1 MKDDTSRLRWRCRRG
16 MLELDLVLQT
26 FLSSS
31 FSSLSTDD
39 RARFELLLELS
50 DPDLCAYLL
59 RRDEPKNNDTKL
71 AVNLVLSHTD
81 S

>member
-16 MLELDLVLQT
+16 MLELDLVLQG

-31 FSSLSTDD
+31 FSSLNADD
-39 RARFELLLELS
+39 QARFELLLELP

-59 RRDEPKNNDTKL
+59 RRDEPKNHETKL

>member
-16 MLELDLVLQT
+16 MLELDLVLQS
-26 FLSSS
+26 FLSSN
-31 FSSLSTDD
+31 FSSLSADD
-39 RARFELLLELS
+39 QARFELLLELP

-59 RRDEPKNNDTKL
+59 GRDEPKNHETKL

>member
-16 MLELDLVLQT
+16 KLELDFDLQSLLGT
-26 FLSSS
+26 S
-31 FSSLSTDD
+31 FSSLRADD
-39 RARFELLLELS
+39 QALFELLLELP

-59 RRDEPKNNDTKL
+59 RRDEPKNHETKL

>member
-16 MLELDLVLQT
+16 MLELDLVLQS

-31 FSSLSTDD
+31 FSSLSVDD
-39 RARFELLLELS
+39 QARFELLLELP

-59 RRDEPKNNDTKL
+59 RRDEPENHETKL